1 MAGQTVPQRAGNSA
15 LLSQLVEGNVVIL
28 QSRASGKTLRSL
40 HGTAQGT
47 GGYGAHAQW
56 KVHVRRPGVIALQG
70 THTPEH
76 WLAIRDGRTIGN
88 AKGGRYCD
96 FIVQEVQGHIVLESV
111 QYRGQ
116 HVGVLPDGTVKEPGR
131 TGTGQHAQFV
141 LTLHKS
147 TKFVFVEGSV
157 VILESCASGKSLRS
171 YHGTAQG
178 VGGKGLHGIVLF
190 VVDIRRR
197 GKYK

>member
-1 MAGQTVPQRAGNSA
+1 MCVSFVACVCFVVCVLVLLRVCVFCCIVCCFVALCLVSLHCVLFCCVFVA
-15 LLSQLVEGNVVIL
+15 LLHCVLFCCVFVL
-28 QSRASGKTLRSL
+28 L
-40 HGTAQGT
+40 HC
-47 GGYGAHAQW
+47 
-56 KVHVRRPGVIALQG
+56 VHVLFHCVHVCVFPI
-70 THTPEH
+70 
-76 WLAIRDGRTIGN
+76 
-88 AKGGRYCD
+88 
-96 FIVQEVQGHIVLESV
+96 VQGHIVLESV

-147 TKFVFVEGSV
+147 TKVSLLLILTRTFCSPASAQFVFVEGSV